1 MVAVVIKIM
10 LILRIYINVDMEMRI
25 TPMQH
30 KPQNKSHRVTL
41 FMIFITMLTVALPG
55 TMALGSGQ
63 PSTTAVKETPNS
75 LPPIDTVATEKF
87 ETASF
92 GLG

>member
-1 MVAVVIKIM
+1 
-10 LILRIYINVDMEMRI
+10 MEN
-25 TPMQH
+25 

-41 FMIFITMLTVALPG
+41 FMISITMLAVALPG
-55 TMALGSGQ
+55 TVALGSGQ
-63 PSTTAVKETPNS
+63 SSTTAAKETPNS

>member
-1 MVAVVIKIM
+1 
-10 LILRIYINVDMEMRI
+10 
-25 TPMQH
+25 
-30 KPQNKSHRVTL
+30 
-41 FMIFITMLTVALPG
+41 MIFITMLTVALPG